1 MKAEKRNGGVRFVKM
16 LLAINTPFLGWIIEW
31 IIDFVNLFDK
41 YPIGVYYEL
50 VKIPHR
56 GMRIYRSYNYGK

>member
-1 MKAEKRNGGVRFVKM
+1 MKFESGKRNGGVHFVKM
-16 LLAINTPFLGWIIEW
+16 LLAINTPFLGW

-56 GMRIYRSYNYGK
+56 GMRI